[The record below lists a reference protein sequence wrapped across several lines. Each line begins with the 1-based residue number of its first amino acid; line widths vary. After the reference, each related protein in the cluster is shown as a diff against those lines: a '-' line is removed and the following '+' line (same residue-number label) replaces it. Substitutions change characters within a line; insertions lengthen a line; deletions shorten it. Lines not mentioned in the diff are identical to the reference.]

1 MSVPSVVKGN
11 YFDVAVSLDGGTTFT
26 TVCGLTTRSLTEQYN
41 TSDEFIRDCADP
53 TQVPFRVV
61 NVTGAQ
67 FDISGTGL
75 YNRAQGDLIRQLGGQ
90 SLVYRFIMGEDAS
103 DVVDAGHYQGKFVL
117 TNKQIGAS
125 DGSYASSQFT
135 WTSDGIV
142 TWTPGDEIVV
152 LDPLSVTPKTVVHGV
167 AWSGTVTGTTTGS
180 TLAAASS
187 DATSLTVTGTGA
199 TRTVSGTFTAAGTP
213 KVTFTETLSGASN
226 SPKASAFN
234 INVT

>member
-11 YFDVAVSLDGGTTFT
+11 YFDVAVSVDNGTTFT
-26 TVCGLTTRSLTEQYN
+26 TICGLTARNLTEQYN

-75 YNRAQGDLIRQLGGQ
+75 YNRAQGELIRQIGGQ

-103 DVVDAGHYQGKFVL
+103 DVVDAGYYQGKFVL
-117 TNKQIGAS
+117 TNKQIGAT
-125 DGSYASSQFT
+125 DGSYVSSQFT
-135 WTSDGIV
+135 WTSDGTV
-142 TWTPGDEIVV
+142 TWTPGAEIVV
-152 LDPLSVTPKTVVHGV
+152 LDPLTATPKTVVHAV

-180 TLAAASS
+180 TLTATSS
-187 DATSLTVTGTGA
+187 DATTLTVTGTGG
-199 TRTVSGTFTAAGTP
+199 TRTVSGTFAAAGVPT
-213 KVTFTETLSGASN
+213 VTLTETLTGASN
-226 SPKASAFN
+226 TPRITAFKM
-234 INVT
+234 NVT